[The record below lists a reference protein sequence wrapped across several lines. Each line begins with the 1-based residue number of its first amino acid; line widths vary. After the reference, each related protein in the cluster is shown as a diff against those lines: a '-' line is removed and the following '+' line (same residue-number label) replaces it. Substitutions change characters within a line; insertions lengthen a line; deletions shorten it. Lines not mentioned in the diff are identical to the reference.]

1 MSRSTTRYSRSI
13 QSLLHRRL
21 NRTQYVYRATKLEAY
36 IYEPFFTVESVTES
50 GEAFENCGK
59 GGMGGVM
66 DGRCL
71 DNTIPF
77 DIQSCAIL
85 RCLLL

>member
-1 MSRSTTRYSRSI
+1 MRI
-13 QSLLHRRL
+13 
-21 NRTQYVYRATKLEAY
+21 
-36 IYEPFFTVESVTES
+36 
-50 GEAFENCGK
+50 GGK

-77 DIQSCAIL
+77 DILPCAIL
-85 RCLLL
+85 RWLIVMHEVFEVRFPVTLITLLSDLPDN